1 MLTLDDFIK
10 KQSNLPIPGE
20 DFLDLLNAI
29 VLASKRISKN
39 VNRAGL
45 IGILGAAG
53 AENVQGEEQQKLD
66 VLADDEILKSLK
78 ECGKVASAASEEN
91 ENIVV
96 LNDNDKGKYVVTFDP
111 LDGSSNIDVNVSI
124 GTIFSVYN
132 RITAVGK
139 ASEADF
145 LRKGEEQLM
154 AGYIIYGSSTM
165 LVLTFKQGVTAF
177 TLDPL
182 TDDYTLS
189 HENIQTPAS
198 GKIYSIN
205 EGNAHSFDPAL
216 KDYLE
221 YCKSSGNDAGK
232 AYSSRYIGS
241 MVADIHRNLLKGGIF
256 MYPSTKSSPEGKLR
270 MLYECMPIAL
280 IAEQAGG
287 MASSGMERILDIKIE
302 HLHKRSPVYIGSKN
316 MVNEL
321 LKRINKS

>member
-10 KQSNLPIPGE
+10 KQINLPIPGE
-20 DFLDLLNAI
+20 DFLDVLNAI
-29 VLASKRISKN
+29 VQASKRISKN

-66 VLADDEILKSLK
+66 VLADNEILKSLK
-78 ECGKVASAASEEN
+78 DCGKVASAASEEN
-91 ENIVV
+91 ESIVV

-111 LDGSSNIDVNVSI
+111 LDGSSNIDVNISI

-132 RITAVGK
+132 RITPVGK

-145 LRKGEEQLM
+145 LRKGDEQIM

-182 TDDYTLS
+182 TEDYTLS
-189 HENIQTPAS
+189 HDTIQTPAS

-216 KDYLE
+216 KDYLD
-221 YCKSSGNDAGK
+221 YCKSSNNDAGK

-287 MASSGMERILDIKIE
+287 MASSGKERILDIKIE
-302 HLHKRSPVYIGSKN
+302 NLHKRSPVYIGSKT

-321 LKRINKS
+321 LRRINKS